1 MKVKTHEHLQGWNKE
16 DLIVIIKLQD
26 QNITWMRKEIK
37 MLKKEIK
44 ILDDLIGYLATHAD
58 RISITRISLGI
69 NTDYD
74 FLREVETIESLYRS
88 ILQDRKKLKS
98 NFFFVSSS
106 GWTVQYMRTNKTYK
120 KDEKYNLHIFFSF
133 VEVDTFK

>member
-1 MKVKTHEHLQGWNKE
+1 MN
-16 DLIVIIKLQD
+16 
-26 QNITWMRKEIK
+26 
-37 MLKKEIK
+37 KKEIE
-44 ILDDLIGYLATHAD
+44 ILDGLIGYLSTHAD
-58 RISITRISLGI
+58 RIKITRISLGI

-106 GWTVQYMRTNKTYK
+106 GWTVQYLRNKKTYK
-120 KDEKYNLHIFFSF
+120 EGEKFNVQIFFSF
-133 VEVDTFK
+133 VEIDTFD